1 MKPGNIPLLALLS
14 LLGACSVKPVEP
26 YSEPPLGVPTAQL
39 RVITNGEVR
48 GEAYA
53 GCLGDSKRLAKAGR
67 FGRDHQASINYPQ
80 FPVQPRQIDMLPR
93 FAPKLPAYVGAIRMA
108 EGAYSEVVTEYR
120 VPAGRPF
127 LLESAGLAAGS
138 YGSTYRTCPPAQKV
152 VLFEP
157 DKSYEVYVGLN
168 YIPVAGGEVQ
178 AMCAF
183 AVYQLLPLSRPGAT
197 LPMALESRPPAD
209 RHCPGS

>member
-1 MKPGNIPLLALLS
+1 MNRATPTLLAALA
-14 LLGACSVKPVEP
+14 LLGACSVKPVQP
-26 YSEPPLGVPTAQL
+26 YSEPPLSVPTAQL

-48 GEAYA
+48 GDAYA

-67 FGRDHQASINYPQ
+67 FGSDQQANINYPQ

-93 FAPKLPAYVGAIRMA
+93 FAPKLPAYAGAIRRG
-108 EGAYSEVVTEYR
+108 EGAYNEIATEYR

-127 LLESAGLAAGS
+127 LLEGGGVAAGG
-138 YGSTYRTCPPAQKV
+138 YGSTYSTCPEVKKV

-157 DKSYEVYVGLN
+157 GKSYEAYVGLN
-168 YIPVAGGEVQ
+168 YIPQANGETA

-183 AVYQLLPLSRPGAT
+183 AVYQLLPLGKPGAVM
-197 LPMALESRPPAD
+197 PMAVQAKPPVD
-209 RHCPGS
+209 SKCPGS

>member
-1 MKPGNIPLLALLS
+1 MKPGNTPLLALLS
-14 LLGACSVKPVEP
+14 LLGACSVKPVLP

-53 GCLGDSKRLAKAGR
+53 GCQGDSKRLAKAGR
-67 FGRDHQASINYPQ
+67 FGSDQQANINYPQ
-80 FPVQPRQIDMLPR
+80 FPLQPRQIDMLPR
-93 FAPKLPAYVGAIRMA
+93 FAPKLPSYVGAIRMG
-108 EGAYSEVVTEYR
+108 EGAYTEVVTEYR
-120 VPAGRPF
+120 VPADRPF
-127 LLESAGLAAGS
+127 LLEGGGVAAGS
-138 YGSTYRTCPPAQKV
+138 YGSTYRTCAPVKKV

-157 DKSYEVYVGLN
+157 GKSYEAFVGLN

-183 AVYQLLPLSRPGAT
+183 AVYQLLPLSKPGAS
-197 LPMALESRPPAD
+197 LPLAVQSRPPAD
-209 RHCPGS
+209 QRCPGQ